1 MKLSIKEWDQKLR
14 NSSKEE
20 ISRLLE
26 FLASDERQG
35 AKKLF
40 KTYTSRLL
48 ELEAEL
54 RRLEIMCSFEKQCTA
69 NGKNF
74 IAGVDEVG
82 RGPLAGPV
90 VAAAVIL
97 PEGYTLNGINDS
109 KKLSV
114 KKREDLY
121 ERIVKDAVCYS
132 TYLVQPD
139 KIDEINIYQASKLAM
154 TEAVYQL
161 KIQPDQLLI
170 DAMEIP
176 LLIDQKKII
185 KGDEKSI
192 SIAAASIVAKVT
204 RDRYMKKLDQM
215 YPHYGFK
222 SNMGYG
228 TKEHLE
234 ALRTFG
240 ATEIHRKT
248 FSPVGE
254 IIQYTGSE

>member
-1 MKLSIKEWDQKLR
+1 MKLSIKQWDQKLR
-14 NSSKEE
+14 DSSTEE
-20 ISRLLE
+20 ISDLLKL
-26 FLASDERQG
+26 LASDDRQG

-40 KTYTSRLL
+40 KTYTSRLI
-48 ELEAEL
+48 EEEAEL
-54 RRLEIMCSFEKQCTA
+54 RRLEIMCSFEKQCIA
-69 NGKNF
+69 KGKKI

-97 PEGYTLNGINDS
+97 PNGYILNGINDS
-109 KKLSV
+109 KKLSE

-121 ERIVKDAVCYS
+121 ERITADAISYS
-132 TYLVQPD
+132 VHLVQPD

-154 TEAVYQL
+154 TEAVCQL
-161 KIQPDQLLI
+161 KVEPDQLLI
-170 DAMEIP
+170 DAMEITLP
-176 LLIDQKKII
+176 IDQLKII

-234 ALRTFG
+234 ALRIFG
-240 ATEIHRKT
+240 ATDIHRKT

-254 IIQYTGSE
+254 IIQFTGSE

>member
-1 MKLSIKEWDQKLR
+1 MKRSIKEWEQLLKD
-14 NSSKEE
+14 SSAEE
-20 ISRLLE
+20 ISSHLTQLE
-26 FLASDERQG
+26 SDERQG

-40 KTYTSRLL
+40 KTYTNRLL
-48 ELEAEL
+48 EAEAEL
-54 RRLEIMCSFEKQCTA
+54 KRLEIMCRYEKQCIS
-69 NGKNF
+69 NGKRL

-97 PEGYTLNGINDS
+97 PEGYMLNGINDS
-109 KKLSV
+109 KKLSE
-114 KKREDLY
+114 KRREELY
-121 ERIVKDAVCYS
+121 ERITTDAICYS
-132 TYLVQPD
+132 THLVQPD

-154 TEAVYQL
+154 TESVCQL
-161 KIQPDQLLI
+161 MVEPDQLLI
-170 DAMEIP
+170 DAMEIALP
-176 LLIDQKKII
+176 IDQIKII

-192 SIAAASIVAKVT
+192 SIAAASIIAKVT

-222 SNMGYG
+222 TNMGYG

-234 ALRTFG
+234 ALKRFG

-254 IIQYTGSE
+254 MIQFTGSE

>member
-1 MKLSIKEWDQKLR
+1 MKRSIKEWDEKLR
-14 NSSKEE
+14 NSSTEE
-20 ISRLLE
+20 ISSLLK
-26 FLASDERQG
+26 LLKADERLG

-40 KTYTSRLL
+40 KTYTNRLL
-48 ELEAEL
+48 EAEAEI
-54 RRLEIMCSFEKQCTA
+54 RRLEIMCSFEKQCTSK
-69 NGKNF
+69 GKKL

-97 PEGYTLNGINDS
+97 QEGYVLKGINDS
-109 KKLSV
+109 KKLSE
-114 KKREDLY
+114 KKREELY
-121 ERIVKDAVCYS
+121 EKIVKEAVCYS
-132 TYLVQPD
+132 VYLVQPD

-154 TEAVYQL
+154 TEAVCQL
-161 KIQPDQLLI
+161 KVQPDQLLI
-170 DAMEIP
+170 DAMEVP
-176 LLIDQKKII
+176 LPIDQVKII

-192 SIAAASIVAKVT
+192 SIAAASIIAKVT
-204 RDRYMKKLDQM
+204 RDRYMKKLDQV

-240 ATEIHRKT
+240 ATKIHRKT

-254 IIQYTGSE
+254 IIQFTGSD

>member
-1 MKLSIKEWDQKLR
+1 MKLSLKEWNQKLR
-14 NSSKEE
+14 DSSIEE
-20 ISRLLE
+20 ISGLLKL
-26 FLASDERQG
+26 LASDERQG

-48 ELEAEL
+48 EAEAEL
-54 RRLEIMCSFEKQCTA
+54 RRLEIMCSFEKQCAA
-69 NGKNF
+69 NGKKL

-97 PEGYTLNGINDS
+97 PEGYILEGINDS
-109 KKLSV
+109 KKLSE

-121 ERIVKDAVCYS
+121 KRIVEDAVCYS
-132 TYLVQPD
+132 IHLVQPD

-154 TEAVYQL
+154 SEAVCKL
-161 KIQPDQLLI
+161 KVEPDQLLI
-170 DAMEIP
+170 DAMEIALP
-176 LLIDQKKII
+176 IDQLKII

-192 SIAAASIVAKVT
+192 SIAAASIIAKVT

-222 SNMGYG
+222 TNMGYG

-254 IIQYTGSE
+254 IIKFTGSE

>member
-1 MKLSIKEWDQKLR
+1 MKLSLKELNQKLR
-14 NSSKEE
+14 DSSTEE
-20 ISRLLE
+20 ISGLLKL
-26 FLASDERQG
+26 LASDERQG
-35 AKKLF
+35 AKRLF

-48 ELEAEL
+48 EAEAEL
-54 RRLEIMCSFEKQCTA
+54 RRLEILCSFEKQCIA
-69 NGKNF
+69 NGKKL

-97 PEGYTLNGINDS
+97 PEGYILNGINDS
-109 KKLSV
+109 KKLSE

-121 ERIVKDAVCYS
+121 ERIVEDAVSYS
-132 TYLVQPD
+132 IHLVQPD

-154 TEAVYQL
+154 TEAVCQL
-161 KIQPDQLLI
+161 KVQPDQLLI

-176 LLIDQKKII
+176 LQIDQIKII

-204 RDRYMKKLDQM
+204 RDRYMKKLDQT

-254 IIQYTGSE
+254 IIQFTGSE